1 MFENL
6 TVPRKL
12 IDEAR
17 RRGIDV
23 EELLIETLA
32 KILNIDPNEVALAR
46 LEIILNLMYEA
57 EKYLRE
63 KNPIQASEKLYK
75 VVEECIKALAE
86 RHVISEYREALEYNR
101 WRLGLLDKA
110 AVTLSKILNEPRI
123 MDVWDSAY
131 YLHVQGFHE
140 ARLGIEEVEARLSK
154 IKWLVNYVEEKVKE
168 K

>member
-12 IDEAR
+12 ID
-17 RRGIDV
+17 
-23 EELLIETLA
+23 
-32 KILNIDPNEVALAR
+32 
-46 LEIILNLMYEA
+46 EA

-123 MDVWDSAY
+123 MDVWDSTY
-131 YLHVQGFHE
+131 YLHVQGSMKLDS
-140 ARLGIEEVEARLSK
+140 A
-154 IKWLVNYVEEKVKE
+154 
-168 K
+168 

>member
-6 TVPRKL
+6 TAPKKL

-46 LEIILNLMYEA
+46 LEIILNLMDEA

-75 VVEECIKALAE
+75 VVEECIKVLAE
-86 RHVISEYREALEYNR
+86 RHVISEYHEAPEYNR

-123 MDVWDSAY
+123 IDVWDSAY